1 MNFLGESAAFA
12 TAICWT
18 LTGISFEQAGK
29 RVGSFAVNLLRLI
42 IALVMMTTFNFITRG
57 TLIPVDATPTTWLW
71 LSISGLIGFVLGDL
85 FLFQSYLLIGVRVAM
100 VIMASSPIFA
110 ALLGF
115 LLFGEKLTLLSFVGM
130 LITILGIA
138 LVVFLRSGGRE
149 DKDTT
154 KLTEL
159 PLKGLLYAFIGAF
172 GQATGLIL
180 SKLGM
185 GADFSPLAAT
195 QIRLMAGLAGFLV
208 LYAIGNRWSEA
219 KAALKNPG
227 AMGFITMG
235 AFFGPFVGVS
245 FSLIAVQATKAAIA
259 STIMALLPV
268 MIIPFSVWLYKE
280 RVTFREVF
288 GAVMTVAGVA
298 VMVFGQ

>member
-42 IALVMMTTFNFITRG
+42 IALLMMTIFNYITRG
-57 TLIPVDATPTTWLW
+57 TLIPMDATPITWLW

-110 ALLGF
+110 ALMGF
-115 LLFGEKLTLLSFVGM
+115 VIFGERLTLLSFLGM
-130 LITILGIA
+130 LITLLGIA
-138 LVVFLRSGGRE
+138 LVVFLRSKGRE
-149 DKDTT
+149 DQETK
-154 KLTEL
+154 KLTSL
-159 PLKGLLYAFIGAF
+159 PLRGLFYAFIGAF
-172 GQATGLIL
+172 GQASGLIL

-185 GADFSPLAAT
+185 GADYSPLAAT

-219 KAALKNPG
+219 KVALKNPG

-235 AFFGPFVGVS
+235 AFFGPFMGVS
-245 FSLIAVQATKAAIA
+245 FSLIAVQLTKAAIA
-259 STIMALLPV
+259 STIMALVPIMV
-268 MIIPFSVWLYKE
+268 IPFSIYLYKE
-280 RVTFREVF
+280 RVSFREIF
-288 GAVMTVAGVA
+288 GAVLTVTGVA

>member
-42 IALVMMTTFNFITRG
+42 IALAMMTVFNFITRG
-57 TLIPVDATPTTWLW
+57 TLIPMDATPTTWLW

-115 LLFGEKLTLLSFVGM
+115 MLFGEKLTLLSFAGM
-130 LITILGIA
+130 LITIFGIA

-185 GADFSPLAAT
+185 GPDFSPLAAT
-195 QIRLMAGLAGFLV
+195 QIRLIAGLAGFLV

-219 KAALKNPG
+219 KVALKNPG

-235 AFFGPFVGVS
+235 AFFGPFMGVS

-280 RVTFREVF
+280 RVTFREVI

>member
-1 MNFLGESAAFA
+1 MNFLGEAAAFA

-42 IALVMMTTFNFITRG
+42 IALFMMTLFNFITRG
-57 TLIPVDATPTTWLW
+57 TLIPMDATPTTWLW

-115 LLFGEKLTLLSFVGM
+115 FIFGEKLTLLSFAGM
-130 LITILGIA
+130 LITIFGIA
-138 LVVFLRSGGRE
+138 LVVFLRGKGRE
-149 DKDTT
+149 ETT
-154 KLTEL
+154 KLKSL
-159 PLKGLLYAFIGAF
+159 PLRGLFYALIGSF

-185 GADFSPLAAT
+185 GADYSPLAAT

-219 KAALKNPG
+219 KVALKNPG

-235 AFFGPFVGVS
+235 AFFGPFMGVS
-245 FSLIAVQATKAAIA
+245 FSLIAVQMTKAAVA
-259 STIMALLPV
+259 STIMALVPIMV
-268 MIIPFSVWLYKE
+268 IPFSIFLYKE
-280 RVTFREVF
+280 RVSFREVF
-288 GAVMTVAGVA
+288 GAVLTVTGVA

>member
-42 IALVMMTTFNFITRG
+42 IALLMMTVFNYITRG
-57 TLIPVDATPTTWLW
+57 TLIPMDATPTTWLW

-115 LLFGEKLTLLSFVGM
+115 VIFGEKLTLLSFLGM
-130 LITILGIA
+130 LITLLGIG
-138 LVVFLRSGGRE
+138 LVVFLRSKGRE
-149 DKDTT
+149 DQETK
-154 KLTEL
+154 KLTSL
-159 PLKGLLYAFIGAF
+159 PLRGLLYAFIGAF
-172 GQATGLIL
+172 GQASGLIL

-185 GADFSPLAAT
+185 GADYSPLAAT

-219 KAALKNPG
+219 KVALKNPS

-235 AFFGPFVGVS
+235 AFFGPFMGVS
-245 FSLIAVQATKAAIA
+245 FSLIAVQLSKAAIA
-259 STIMALLPV
+259 STIMALVPIMV
-268 MIIPFSVWLYKE
+268 IPFSIFLYKE
-280 RVTFREVF
+280 RVSFREIF
-288 GAVMTVAGVA
+288 GAVLTVTGVA

>member
-42 IALVMMTTFNFITRG
+42 IALVMMTIFNFITRG
-57 TLIPVDATPTTWLW
+57 TLIPMDATPTTWLW

-115 LLFGEKLTLLSFVGM
+115 LLFGEKLTLLSFAGM

-195 QIRLMAGLAGFLV
+195 QIRLIAGLAGFLV

-219 KAALKNPG
+219 KTALKNPG

-235 AFFGPFVGVS
+235 AFFGPFMGVS